1 LESKKDKPSMTFMAD
16 RVKAPL
22 ASGKA
27 TTILNPPHCP
37 ACAEKMRLA
46 RIEPTRSAR
55 ALHQADQIT
64 YECSCGLIL
73 AQTVETP
80 T

>member
-1 LESKKDKPSMTFMAD
+1 VKKKDKPSMTYMTD
-16 RVKAPL
+16 GVKAPL

-37 ACAEKMRLA
+37 ACAEKMRLS

-64 YECSCGLIL
+64 YECTCGLIL